1 MASLNQ
7 NYLISFL
14 AESSKH
20 GHHHA
25 DDQLEH
31 MTDHM
36 MTRTYGTCARSWVWW
51 CALVQGRSSI
61 VIGRSRNCFTPR
73 LNCYRPK
80 AQLFWPKVQSMAT
93 TTAVDELE
101 VTSSNANHC
110 IIGTLSKRVAYVG
123 SQFDSWYC
131 WELFTGL
138 EIVLPTVVSRGSIVR
153 FPEEGSRLW
162 KIACFLTP
170 ADGSNTLRL
179 TIAESGGE
187 YFIGGFV
194 FGQDLAMD
202 VVSLVAVSGPQP
214 SAFLK
219 FMAKNRSVSTIKRH
233 RTEQRNPE
241 MDEFI
246 TNQRARLPHVMGQF
260 INPGPP
266 PPLVPQHDP
275 RARHPE
281 LPAVAEDF
289 RREEA
294 LARQMSAEEVQHAHQ
309 LQQLRLELDEAKKD
323 YEMRMR
329 ADGLPVCVTA
339 VPMTAE
345 QEAAPLPA
353 GAAAELSVMAAP
365 VPAESAHLPPADR
378 LKTMR
383 EVHESIRASQDMLF
397 QQNGDP
403 YPPPNPPHPIPPPSP
418 HIPPISSHLTP
429 LYPTAELLGIAAAKK
444 TIVMLKVVVYSEEEG
459 E

>member
-1 MASLNQ
+1 L
-7 NYLISFL
+7 FL
-14 AESSKH
+14 
-20 GHHHA
+20 
-25 DDQLEH
+25 
-31 MTDHM
+31 
-36 MTRTYGTCARSWVWW
+36 
-51 CALVQGRSSI
+51 
-61 VIGRSRNCFTPR
+61 
-73 LNCYRPK
+73 PK
-80 AQLFWPKVQSMAT
+80 AQSRAT

-101 VTSSNANHC
+101 VTSYNAKHC

-123 SQFDSWYC
+123 SQLDSWHC

-138 EIVLPTVVSRGSIVR
+138 ESVLPTVVSRGSIVR

-219 FMAKNRSVSTIKRH
+219 FMNKNRSVSTIKRH

-260 INPGPP
+260 INPGPQHAP
-266 PPLVPQHDP
+266 RVPQHDP

-353 GAAAELSVMAAP
+353 GAAAELSVMAHP
-365 VPAESAHLPPADR
+365 THLIPSHPTLPHHRVVGPDR
-378 LKTMR
+378 R
-383 EVHESIRASQDMLF
+383 FQGSQNRSS
-397 QQNGDP
+397 QQNDRDTEGSTP
-403 YPPPNPPHPIPPPSP
+403 YPPPPPTPPLLL
-418 HIPPISSHLTP
+418 HNYTTIILQQQEQVQVMV
-429 LYPTAELLGIAAAKK
+429 TAKNQLKVQVTAIVAAKDA
-444 TIVMLKVVVYSEEEG
+444 TIEELKVLVYSEEE
-459 E
+459 